1 MFLYWIDLWVFFLL
15 ILFDFGIVIFFIK
28 INFMLRSCIL
38 IDGLII
44 VEFRLGW
51 LIDVE
56 IKIRVIV

>member
-1 MFLYWIDLWVFFLL
+1 
-15 ILFDFGIVIFFIK
+15 
-28 INFMLRSCIL
+28 MLRSCIL